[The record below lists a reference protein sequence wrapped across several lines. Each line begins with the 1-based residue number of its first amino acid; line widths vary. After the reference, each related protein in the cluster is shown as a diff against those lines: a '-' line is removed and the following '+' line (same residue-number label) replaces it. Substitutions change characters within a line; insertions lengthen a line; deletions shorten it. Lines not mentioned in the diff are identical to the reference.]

1 MLAKQALNN
10 DIDPL
15 SAQSTVSEAKR
26 RMKELEV
33 STLPVVDK
41 TTRKLRGQVS
51 LNQLEKGSEND
62 NIADLE
68 LDEPVKVYLE
78 QHIFEAARLML
89 QHEMR
94 LIPVIDNEQTFQGY
108 LGKLEVLETLSHM
121 LNIPEAG
128 SVITVELKQ
137 RDFTLSEIVHLI
149 ETEGAK
155 ILGVTV
161 EMPEIRKGI
170 YEVSLKLNLQEIS
183 RVAATLRRHDYT
195 VLTDSSNEVY
205 SVDVESRA
213 DELIKYLDM

>member
-1 MLAKQALNN
+1 MLAKQALNT
-10 DIDPL
+10 DIEPL
-15 SAQSTVSEAKR
+15 GAQDTILEGKR
-26 RMKELEV
+26 LMNELEV

-41 TTRKLRGQVS
+41 TTNKLRGQVS
-51 LNQLEKGSEND
+51 LSQLDASED
-62 NIADLE
+62 DDKISDLE
-68 LDEPVKVYLE
+68 LEEAIKIYLE

-94 LIPVIDNEQTFQGY
+94 FIPVVDNELTFQGY
-108 LGKLEVLETLSHM
+108 LGKLKVLETLTHM

>member
-10 DIDPL
+10 DIEPL
-15 SAQSTVSEAKR
+15 GAQDTLSEGKR
-26 RMKELEV
+26 LMKELEV
-33 STLPVVDK
+33 STLPVIDR

-51 LNQLEKGSEND
+51 LNHLNAADDSD
-62 NIADLE
+62 NISDLE
-68 LDEPVKVYLE
+68 LDEAVKIYLE

-89 QHEMR
+89 EHEMR
-94 LIPVIDNEQTFQGY
+94 LIPVVDNELTFQGY
-108 LGKLEVLETLSHM
+108 LGKLEVLETLTHM

-170 YEVSLKLNLQEIS
+170 YEVSIKLNLQEIS

>member
-1 MLAKQALNN
+1 MLAKQALNT
-10 DIDPL
+10 DIEPL
-15 SAQSTVSEAKR
+15 GAQDTILEGKR
-26 RMKELEV
+26 LMNELEV

-41 TTRKLRGQVS
+41 TTNKLRGQVS
-51 LNQLEKGSEND
+51 LSQLDASED
-62 NIADLE
+62 DDKISDLE
-68 LDEPVKVYLE
+68 LEEAVKIYLE

-94 LIPVIDNEQTFQGY
+94 FIPVVDNELTFQGY
-108 LGKLEVLETLSHM
+108 LGKLKVLETLTHM